1 MQYREATTEDA
12 PQIAALHAQSWQQAY
27 RGILRDEFL
36 DGPVL
41 QDRASLWQRRL
52 SAPPDNL
59 FVLLALE
66 NQNLC
71 GFVSVLGND
80 DPVWGALIDNLHVHP
95 LQKGQGLGAQLMHKA
110 AEWIK
115 RRDSTGKFYLWV
127 YEANLPARRFYEKL
141 GGVNSER
148 VLHENPGGGS
158 AYCLRYTWM

>member
-1 MQYREATTEDA
+1 MQYREATPENA

-41 QDRASLWQRRL
+41 NDRLVLWRQRL
-52 SAPPDNL
+52 LNPPDDL

-66 NQNLC
+66 DQNLC
-71 GFVSVLGND
+71 GFVSVFGNN
-80 DPVWGALIDNLHVHP
+80 DPLWGALIDNLHVHP
-95 LQKGQGLGAQLMHKA
+95 LLKGRGLGGQLMLKA

-115 RRDSTGKFYLWV
+115 RQDRTGRFYLWV

-141 GGVNSER
+141 GGVNAER
-148 VLHENPGGGS
+148 VLHDNPGGGS